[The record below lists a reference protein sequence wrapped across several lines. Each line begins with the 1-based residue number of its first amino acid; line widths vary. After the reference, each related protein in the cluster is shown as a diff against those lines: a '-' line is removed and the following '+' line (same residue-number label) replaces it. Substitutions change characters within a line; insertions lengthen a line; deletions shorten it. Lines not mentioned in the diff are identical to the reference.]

1 MGREA
6 KRAGNSLQLQTA
18 RTLEPLDWVQV
29 TDTERERWRKG
40 RPVSVATQP
49 RVTVFETFDIR

>member
-6 KRAGNSLQLQTA
+6 KRAGNTLQMQMA

-29 TDTERERWRKG
+29 TEAGRERWRKG
-40 RPVSVATQP
+40 RPVSVATQL

>member
-6 KRAGNSLQLQTA
+6 KRAANSLQMQMA

-29 TDTERERWRKG
+29 TEAGRERWRKG
-40 RPVSVATQP
+40 RPVSVATQL
-49 RVTVFETFDIR
+49 RVTVFEIFDIR